1 MLIPNYT
8 KLEKFFLENRKK
20 IEHYLFVSNCFLN
33 MPTVSLTTE

>member
-20 IEHYLFVSNCFLN
+20 IEHYRLGNWKTQF
-33 MPTVSLTTE
+33 